1 MNLFSIILLGVIFI
15 YLIFS
20 LVYIYKNKKRVEVA
34 MGIVVLALKVVSRNL
49 IYFLTEILH

>member
-20 LVYIYKNKKRVEVA
+20 IVYIYKNKKN
-34 MGIVVLALKVVSRNL
+34 GKSCSGNCSSCSKNCK
-49 IYFLTEILH
+49 

>member
-20 LVYIYKNKKRVEVA
+20 VMYIYKNKKK
-34 MGIVVLALKVVSRNL
+34 GKGCNGNCSSCSKSCK
-49 IYFLTEILH
+49 

>member
-20 LVYIYKNKKRVEVA
+20 VVYIYINKKKGR
-34 MGIVVLALKVVSRNL
+34 GCNGNCGSCSKSCK
-49 IYFLTEILH
+49 

>member
-20 LVYIYKNKKRVEVA
+20 VVYIYRNKKRVKVA
-34 MGIVVLALKVVSRNL
+34 MEIVAHALKVVSRNFD
-49 IYFLTEILH
+49 IFSS

>member
-20 LVYIYKNKKRVEVA
+20 IVYIYKNKKMVRIVLEIVA
-34 MGIVVLALKVVSRNL
+34 HVLKIANERD
-49 IYFLTEILH
+49 